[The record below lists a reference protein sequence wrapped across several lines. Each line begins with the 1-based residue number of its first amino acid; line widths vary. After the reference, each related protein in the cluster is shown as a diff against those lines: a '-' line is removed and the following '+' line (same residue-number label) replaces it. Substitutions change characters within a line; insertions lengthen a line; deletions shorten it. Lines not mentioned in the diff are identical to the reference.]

1 MNGPSGSFFDA
12 AGWMRQAMM
21 VVALRLRHEVALT
34 RALRGQDRQEGF
46 LGLFLTDDDAEAIL
60 AEASGRLRASGTAA
74 SAAELADLQ
83 RQIAHARQV
92 DPNGIWARLA
102 KLFGLAEAELDL
114 LLYAAAPAIDP
125 RYGRVY
131 GYLNDDMAKRH
142 LTPALAARLLDH
154 HGLDMLTLRRM
165 LTDSAPLIVGRLIVP
180 GPERPFVECPLRVD
194 ESVLDRLLGSQTPDS
209 ALQHFFDLLPVRG
222 NRADSEPRI
231 LLAVGETGQ
240 DQGGFAIETAGAL
253 GLDIM
258 LLEHGRFAGLD
269 RASQATTLAA
279 CMREARL
286 CGALPVLSGFDAAP
300 PAERRDIAG
309 LVGAPA
315 LLLTARPALWDDAGL
330 IAATILVPE
339 QTEAARKAVLDGL
352 LSASPAIDRLL
363 LARLGNLPRLGLLPL
378 ARLAAR
384 HREPAALW
392 AAAMERMTS
401 GLSGLAQ
408 QVRSPHVLDDLVLPP
423 KALAALRG
431 LVGNQQSASTV
442 LEEWRLG
449 VVLGKR
455 PSTTVLFKGPP
466 GTGKTMAAGALANE
480 LGLGLFRV
488 NLAGMVSKYI
498 GETEKNLDRLFEAA
512 ACADIILF
520 FDEAD
525 AVFGERTEIQ
535 DARDRYANLQTSYLL
550 QRLEDFDGMSILATN
565 LQKNIDEA
573 FLRRI
578 DVVVDFPAPGKVE
591 RRLIWERIHLTGA
604 PIGEH
609 VDFEFLAA
617 HMELTGAE
625 IRNCWLDAAHRAVQ
639 RGTVIDMDLILQAV
653 GRELVKQGKPVR
665 KSAFGDSYARL
676 RIDEAGP

>member
-1 MNGPSGSFFDA
+1 MNAPSRALFDA
-12 AGWMRQAMM
+12 ADWMRQAMM

-46 LGLFLTDDDAEAIL
+46 LGLFLSDDDAEAIL

-74 SAAELADLQ
+74 SAAEIADLQ
-83 RQIAHARQV
+83 QQIAHARQV

-102 KLFGLAEAELDL
+102 TLFGLAEAELDL

-165 LTDSAPLIVGRLIVP
+165 LADGAPLVVARLIVP
-180 GPERPFVECPLRVD
+180 GAERPFVECPLRVD
-194 ESVLDRLLGSQTPDS
+194 ESVLDRLLGGQSPDT
-209 ALQHFFDLLPVRG
+209 ALQPFFDLLPVQG
-222 NRADSEPRI
+222 NRAALEPCIVLAVSEP
-231 LLAVGETGQ
+231 GQ
-240 DQGGFAIETAGAL
+240 DPGSFAIETAGAL

-258 LLEHGRFAGLD
+258 LFEHSRFAGLD
-269 RASQATTLAA
+269 RASQAATLAA
-279 CMREARL
+279 CMREAKL
-286 CGALPVLSGFDAAP
+286 YGALPVLSGFDAAP

-309 LVGAPA
+309 LISAPA
-315 LLLTARPALWDDAGL
+315 LLLTSKPVLWDDAGL
-330 IAATILVPE
+330 VARTVLLPE
-339 QTEAARKAVLDGL
+339 ASEAARKAILEGL
-352 LSASPAIDRLL
+352 FLASPAIDRPL
-363 LARLGNLPRLGLLPL
+363 LARLANLPRLGLLPL

-384 HREPAALW
+384 HKEPAALW

-408 QVRSPHVLDDLVLPP
+408 QVSAPHVLDDLVLQP

-431 LVGNQQSASTV
+431 LVGNQQSASIV
-442 LEEWRLG
+442 LKEWKLG
-449 VVLGKR
+449 PVLGKR
-455 PSTTVLFKGPP
+455 SSTTVLFKGPP

-488 NLAGMVSKYI
+488 DLAGMVSKYI
-498 GETEKNLDRLFEAA
+498 GETEKNLDMLFEAA

-550 QRLEDFDGMSILATN
+550 QRLENFDGISVLATN

-578 DVVVDFPAPGKVE
+578 DVVVDFPAPGKAE

-604 PIGEH
+604 PIGED

-617 HMELTGAE
+617 RMELTGAE
-625 IRNCWLDAAHRAVQ
+625 IRNCWLDAAHRAAQ
-639 RGTVIDMDLILQAV
+639 RRTVIDMDLILQAV